1 MFCLNSR
8 ILYLV
13 RFKSWFS
20 KNLFL
25 KKKTNLNEI
34 NFLNFLKFFFKT
46 KKNIDYLLDN
56 TYDDTNKDFL
66 SQVIDLKKS
75 FFLSIR
81 ENRKYSSNFL
91 FKKTKTQTF
100 LTKSFSTLK
109 KKNKFI
115 INLFGFSFLLLKS
128 QLALTLVDSFF
139 LIKNK
144 LVYLNHNVLSFS
156 SRFFIPK
163 SGVFVSLLYHK
174 NFYFTYFNFLK
185 HTEKIKFKL
194 FRKQLK
200 IKKTFSNFYK
210 QKTLNFS
217 KKYNMF
223 CQLIK
228 PVPSYIEV
236 DYFTLSF
243 FFFFFSKSFVFFFS
257 YFSFFFLKS
266 LNWTKS
272 S

>member
-1 MFCLNSR
+1 MFSKLSN
-8 ILYLV
+8 LLQ
-13 RFKSWFS
+13 FKSWFS

-25 KKKTNLNEI
+25 KKKTNINEL

-46 KKNIDYLLDN
+46 KKASDSLLDLN
-56 TYDDTNKDFL
+56 FDDNSKDFS

-75 FFLSIR
+75 FFISIR
-81 ENRKYSSNFL
+81 DNRKFVSNFI
-91 FKKTKTQTF
+91 FKKTKTQNY
-100 LTKSFSTLK
+100 LTKTFSFLK
-109 KKNKFI
+109 KKKNQNF
-115 INLFGFSFLLLKS
+115 NLFGICFLLLKS
-128 QLALTLVDSFF
+128 QLALTLADSMF

-144 LVYLNHNVLSFS
+144 LVFLNHNSLNFPE
-156 SRFFIPK
+156 RAFITK
-163 SGVFVSLLYHK
+163 TGGFIALLYHK

-185 HTEKIKFKL
+185 HIEKIKFKL
-194 FRKQLK
+194 FRKNLK

-210 QKTLNFS
+210 QKTINFS

-243 FFFFFSKSFVFFFS
+243 FFFFFNFKFFYS
-257 YFSFFFLKS
+257 YFSFFFSKS
-266 LNWTKS
+266 YNWTKS